1 MTITHIKETCLYI
14 KNLEKAITFYSEILG
29 FKLLSQVK
37 DKHAFFRIGNTML
50 LLFNPENSRMKKS
63 PPGHFAE
70 GNQHIAFEVPA
81 SQYENTKND
90 FNSRGI
96 QIIDEL
102 TWANKLKSFYFQDPS
117 GNILEIVPSGIW
129 ES

>member
-1 MTITHIKETCLYI
+1 MTITHIKETCLYV

-29 FKLLSQVK
+29 LQLLSRIK

-50 LLFNPENSRMKKS
+50 LLFNPDNSRTKES

-70 GNQHIAFEVPA
+70 GYQHIAFEVPA
-81 SQYENTKND
+81 SEYENTKIE
-90 FNSRGI
+90 FNSKGV

-102 TWANKLKSFYFQDPS
+102 IWANKLKSFYFRDPS

-129 ES
+129 EN